1 MRDFATKRRHQL
13 KFAKSWENRRGVHE
27 TLNGGFAVSLRVQ
40 MQWDDEQTR
49 RFVSFWHAVTS
60 TVGLRRVHA
69 FLHERLADAVGRFQL
84 KETTH
89 HRHVLIEGDFGTGKK
104 TAAALV
110 ARLYQVLDWVP
121 EDLDGS
127 TSSRIIKALGGNPET
142 AKAQNESDDDEDT
155 SDTSGGMDA
164 YVSDLDTGVL
174 QQTLIDVPCT
184 MKDFEDF
191 IQDNLKP
198 KLPWPEGT
206 SFFFRVGPGTPK
218 PKNDVDGY
226 VIEELQKHKCF
237 LFIAGDQTHVAH
249 WAALDVM
256 RRREPQTLKLD
267 TLTAHELASITVA
280 LIEKRGYSLR
290 KSSATPAALS
300 RKGAALGRGNTGELR
315 LRKSRRAINIEVMS
329 YIVSQRYDDAVI
341 QKRNAHLALDLLQ
354 FAIARKNL
362 RMRERGGIDSSPHAP
377 LILTP
382 VDFDVKM
389 ESEEERLAR
398 RQAVE
403 AELEG
408 TIGWGSIETDGSP
421 KQFLHYARRAMMQF
435 ERDQAQDDGTATQQS
450 WNMVVTGNPGVGK
463 TLFSKLVARFLR
475 AYGVLEKDTFIE
487 VNGLELRG
495 EAVGETGPKVQK
507 LFADAAGGAIFID
520 EAYAIVGDER
530 RADPFGKEAV
540 RMLLTELENARGGT
554 FVVLAGYKDKMTR
567 LLGADPGLNS
577 RFPHR
582 IAIAD
587 YSPEEISEIAQH
599 MAHSKGFSFEV
610 VIRREWGAGCM
621 AGPHH
626 VTP

>member
-1 MRDFATKRRHQL
+1 MRVREAATPGTG
-13 KFAKSWENRRGVHE
+13 SRGS
-27 TLNGGFAVSLRVQ
+27 GGS
-40 MQWDDEQTR
+40 
-49 RFVSFWHAVTS
+49 
-60 TVGLRRVHA
+60 
-69 FLHERLADAVGRFQL
+69 DAVA
-84 KETTH
+84 H
-89 HRHVLIEGDFGTGKK
+89 
-104 TAAALV
+104 ASLV
-110 ARLYQVLDWVP
+110 
-121 EDLDGS
+121 
-127 TSSRIIKALGGNPET
+127 
-142 AKAQNESDDDEDT
+142 
-155 SDTSGGMDA
+155 
-164 YVSDLDTGVL
+164 
-174 QQTLIDVPCT
+174 
-184 MKDFEDF
+184 
-191 IQDNLKP
+191 
-198 KLPWPEGT
+198 
-206 SFFFRVGPGTPK
+206 
-218 PKNDVDGY
+218 
-226 VIEELQKHKCF
+226 
-237 LFIAGDQTHVAH
+237 
-249 WAALDVM
+249 
-256 RRREPQTLKLD
+256 
-267 TLTAHELASITVA
+267 
-280 LIEKRGYSLR
+280 
-290 KSSATPAALS
+290 
-300 RKGAALGRGNTGELR
+300 
-315 LRKSRRAINIEVMS
+315 
-329 YIVSQRYDDAVI
+329 
-341 QKRNAHLALDLLQ
+341 
-354 FAIARKNL
+354 
-362 RMRERGGIDSSPHAP
+362 
-377 LILTP
+377 LTP

-389 ESEEERLAR
+389 ESEGEKLAR

-610 VIRREWGAGCM
+610 IIRREWGAGCM